1 MGNRQLTNSQIKEL
15 EIATK
20 NKLSRKEITTY
31 HKFWLELYETGE
43 ANRHSFRKFAEIALP
58 ALEILKPYQGLG
70 DLPKASIKTSGN
82 IAIDSGGVN
91 ISQDV
96 NSDSMDSNLN
106 KNFPEDSNPID
117 VENIRTDYLFRAM
130 DLDKDGVVNFKDF
143 LIFQSK
149 VSSNIIDPIDLL
161 SIIFDMY
168 DADNDGQLSMA
179 DLKMS
184 LRSIFLALNPKYW
197 ETRKDQLNGLV
208 DQRMK
213 TIMGLLSIGNN
224 NMVNKNISN
233 SNTTTT
239 ITDMNRQQMMLK
251 ISKDDLIAACQ
262 HDPLIIINL

>member
-31 HKFWLELYETGE
+31 HKFWIELYETGE

-58 ALEILKPYQGLG
+58 ALEILKPFQGLG
-70 DLPKASIKTSGN
+70 DIPKNSIKASANVT
-82 IAIDSGGVN
+82 IDSTNIVN
-91 ISQDV
+91 NSQDV
-96 NSDSMDSNLN
+96 INTDSNLN
-106 KNFPEDSNPID
+106 KSLHEESNSID

-143 LIFQSK
+143 IIFQSK
-149 VSSNIIDPIDLL
+149 VSSNVIDPIDLL
-161 SIIFDMY
+161 SIIFEMY
-168 DADNDGQLSMA
+168 DADNDGQISMS

-184 LRSIFLALNPKYW
+184 LRSIFLALNPRYW
-197 ETRKDQLNGLV
+197 ETRKEQLNGLV

-213 TIMGLLSIGNN
+213 TIMGLLSTGNN
-224 NMVNKNISN
+224 IVNKNVN
-233 SNTTTT
+233 NPNLTTTSVSDT
-239 ITDMNRQQMMLK
+239 NHQQMMLK